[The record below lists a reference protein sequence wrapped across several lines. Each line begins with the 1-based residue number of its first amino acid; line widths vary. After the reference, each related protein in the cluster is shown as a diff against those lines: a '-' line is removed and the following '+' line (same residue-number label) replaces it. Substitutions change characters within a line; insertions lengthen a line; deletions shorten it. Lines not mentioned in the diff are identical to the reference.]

1 MAEFSMVFTRC
12 VNSETWKVRF
22 CVDSRK
28 LNSVTVKN
36 AYPIPNIDGIISRL
50 PPVFCIS
57 KIDLKDAFWQIKLE
71 ESSKPKT
78 AFTIPNRPL
87 YQFTRMPFGLCNAP
101 QTMCRLMDIV
111 IPYHMKSYVFVYLD
125 DLLIMSKNFEEHMGH
140 LQEVASQFRRAGLT
154 INVKKSSF
162 CIREVKYL
170 GYIVGEG
177 SLKVDPEKVKAIT
190 EFPTPKTRKQ
200 LRQFLGM
207 VGWYRK
213 FLSDFSTI
221 TYDLTALL
229 SKSLL
234 SC

>member
-1 MAEFSMVFTRC
+1 MF
-12 VNSETWKVRF
+12 
-22 CVDSRK
+22 
-28 LNSVTVKN
+28 
-36 AYPIPNIDGIISRL
+36 
-50 PPVFCIS
+50 
-57 KIDLKDAFWQIKLE
+57 
-71 ESSKPKT
+71 
-78 AFTIPNRPL
+78 
-87 YQFTRMPFGLCNAP
+87 
-101 QTMCRLMDIV
+101 
-111 IPYHMKSYVFVYLD
+111 FVYLD
-125 DLLIMSKNFEEHMGH
+125 DLIMSKNFEEHMGH

-221 TYDLTALL
+221 TYDLTELL
-229 SKSLL
+229 SKGKKFEWTDSVQKSFELL
-234 SC
+234 KLKLSSAPVLAHADFSNPLFCNATQVWLALVQFWRK